1 VDKNE
6 LRQERAQCIKRA
18 RGILDGAAESGL
30 TDAETR
36 DFNALIARADD
47 LAGKIGNM
55 PTSDSLS
62 FTELEENLS
71 RSQGRQSHDE
81 GAVYDERGAAL
92 RPGELRSLAHNDRLA
107 DVCQWALPDGL
118 DRREVSVGRI
128 VRAALRGSWEG
139 AEAER
144 RALVGSDSTLGGY
157 LLPEPLSAMFLDL
170 ARARMVTSA
179 AGARTIPVE
188 ADSLKVG
195 KLATDPTVVWRGE
208 LEEITESDPT
218 FEAIVLMPKVCA
230 ALVRISEELIQDGA
244 GVGEAVENALQGALA
259 VELDRAALFGS
270 GAGSEPLGLFNVAGV
285 NEVDMGAAA
294 GAALTNYDP
303 FIDAIQAVE
312 DANGVV
318 NAVIYAPRTK
328 AELGKLKTGISGDQ
342 TTLKPPEEFSGLKR
356 FATTSVPV
364 DQTHGTASDASTA
377 LAGGFDNLWLG
388 MRSQVRVDVSR
399 EAKDVFQRLG
409 VLVRVFA
416 RMDVAVVRP
425 THLTKITGIIPP

>member
-1 VDKNE
+1 MDRNE
-6 LRQERAQCIKRA
+6 LLQQRAQHIKAARA
-18 RGILDGAAESGL
+18 ILDDAAENGL
-30 TDAETR
+30 TDAQTR
-36 DFNALIARADD
+36 DFNALIAQADD
-47 LAGKIGNM
+47 LARKTGNV
-55 PTSDSLS
+55 PTSDRLS
-62 FTELEENLS
+62 FTELEESLS
-71 RSQGRQSHDE
+71 RSQGRKVGPLE
-81 GAVYDERGAAL
+81 GITGSGGATL
-92 RPGELRSLAHNDRLA
+92 RPGELRSLAHDDKLA

-118 DRREVSVGRI
+118 DRRQVSVGRI

-188 ADSLKVG
+188 ADSLKVA

-218 FEAIVLMPKVCA
+218 FEAVVLTPKVCA

-244 GVGEAVENALQGALA
+244 GVGEAVENALRGALA

-270 GAGSEPLGLFNVAGV
+270 GEGSEPLGLFNVAGV
-285 NEVDMGAAA
+285 NEVDMGTN

-312 DANGVV
+312 DANGIVT
-318 NAVIYAPRTK
+318 ALIYAPRTK
-328 AELGKLKTGISGDQ
+328 AELGKLKTGISGDN
-342 TTLKPPEEFSGLKR
+342 TTLKPPEEFSALKR
-356 FATTSVPV
+356 FATTSAPV
-364 DQTHGTASDASTA
+364 DQEHGTASDASTA

-388 MRSQVRVDVSR
+388 MRSEVRVDVSR
-399 EAKDVFQRLG
+399 EAKDVFQKLG